1 MKPTLPLAPQLREVA
16 PRLTLNLEPV
26 DPQLGHYYRYTP
38 RSQIA
43 TMGKRMLEQSLLSE
57 LAPKDKEH
65 QRKKI
70 LRQFF
75 SDMSKSLELRQKTA
89 GKAER
94 ETLFWKWVKS
104 LNPDNVNSEERYKSM
119 SYEFLDRLL
128 GKQDFCQAFLPWL
141 AAYES
146 SLGPEETKTRA
157 FIAFIQKSAEVKR
170 EVETIIRDFLQDW
183 NPAGLEEPE
192 LLALRPSLVQPCE
205 PGFYLEGKCFN
216 ERCPNFRRKS
226 FFHFSSNTVV
236 NYMAA
241 VKSCLCEGCTQTVS
255 LFSNVGLMSVL
266 YSFEGVTSSGDTVTG
281 RDVAM

>member
-1 MKPTLPLAPQLREVA
+1 MQPTLPLAPQLREA
-16 PRLTLNLEPV
+16 TPRITLNLEPV

-75 SDMSKSLELRQKTA
+75 SDMGKSSEHRQKI
-89 GKAER
+89 GKLER

-119 SYEFLDRLL
+119 SYEFLDRLI
-128 GKQDFCQAFLPWL
+128 GKGEFCEAFLPWL
-141 AAYES
+141 GTYAETLTA
-146 SLGPEETKTRA
+146 EEGKTKA

-170 EVETIIRDFLQDW
+170 EVETIVRDFLQDW
-183 NPAGLEEPE
+183 SPSGLDEPK
-192 LLALRPSLVQPCE
+192 LLALRPSLSQPTD

-226 FFHFSSNTVV
+226 FFHFGTNTVIS
-236 NYMAA
+236 YPATLR
-241 VKSCLCEGCTQTVS
+241 SCLCEGCTQTVS
-255 LFSNVGLMSVL
+255 LFANVGLMSVL
-266 YSFEGVTSSGDTVTG
+266 YSYEGLTTSGETVTG
-281 RDVAM
+281 RNIAM